1 MVCKRSCS
9 LLNGL
14 VSFFVGWFSSVVV
27 VSAVVVES
35 VVVVVVKLFV
45 GVGNSAEVVV
55 LESIGLLFDQKRVGI
70 WKKGSAAGLLSSSW
84 LSDLVGTV
92 L

>member
-35 VVVVVVKLFV
+35 VVVVVKLFV

-70 WKKGSAAGLLSSSW
+70 RKKGSAAGLLSSSW
-84 LSDLVGTV
+84 LSELVGTV